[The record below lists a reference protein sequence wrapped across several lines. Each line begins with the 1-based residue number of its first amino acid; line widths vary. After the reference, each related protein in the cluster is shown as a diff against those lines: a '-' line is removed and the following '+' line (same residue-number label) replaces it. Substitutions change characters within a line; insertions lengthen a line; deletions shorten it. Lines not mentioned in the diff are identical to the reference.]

1 MTKYLQ
7 KCKACNNYSLQNP
20 ESKCKYCG
28 GELINPYPPKFSP
41 IDKYAKYRIEY
52 FKEEFKKRLK
62 SN

>member
-7 KCKACNNYSLQNP
+7 KCKECNKYGLQNP

-28 GELINPYPPKFSP
+28 GKLINPHPPKFSP

-62 SN
+62 